1 MSRGRPSKGGGR
13 ANPYRKPDR
22 FTVQAKEEGYAARS
36 VFKLKE
42 IQQRLRILKPGQRV
56 VDLGCSPGSWLAYVA
71 EIVGRTGT
79 VVGVDLTVPNV
90 APGTILVKSVL
101 EVAPE
106 ELLAA
111 LGGRADVLL
120 SDMAPL
126 TTGDTSGDHF
136 AQIELASHAR
146 DLALAVLAPG
156 GAFVCKV
163 FDGADAHAFVQ
174 SLRPHFA
181 ETKRVRPEAVRQ
193 NSREFF
199 VVSTGYSGPAD
210 AGPRSAA
217 GSAAGA

>member
-1 MSRGRPSKGGGR
+1 MARGRGPAKGGASK

-22 FTVQAKEEGYAARS
+22 FTVQAKDEGYAARS

-42 IQQRLRILKPGQRV
+42 IQQRLRVLKPGQRV

-71 EIVGRTGT
+71 EVVGRSGV
-79 VVGVDLTVPNV
+79 VVGVDITVPKV
-90 APGTILVKSVL
+90 TPGPVIVKSVL
-101 EVAPE
+101 EVTAE
-106 ELLAA
+106 ELVAA
-111 LGGRADVLL
+111 LGGRADVVL

-136 AQIELASHAR
+136 AQLELATRAR
-146 DLALAVLAPG
+146 DLAFEILAPG

-163 FDGADAHAFVQ
+163 FDGEDAHAFVQ
-174 SLRPHFA
+174 SLRPRFA

-199 VVSTGYSGPAD
+199 VVSTGYSP
-210 AGPRSAA
+210 AA
-217 GSAAGA
+217 GSAG